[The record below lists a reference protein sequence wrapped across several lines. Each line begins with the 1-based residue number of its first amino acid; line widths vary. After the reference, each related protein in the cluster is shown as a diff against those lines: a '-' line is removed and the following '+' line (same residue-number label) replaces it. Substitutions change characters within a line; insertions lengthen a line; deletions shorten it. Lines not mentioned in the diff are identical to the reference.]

1 MFPNILTHA
10 HTHRYKYTEI
20 PTFTLIHSLS
30 HTYTVIQT
38 VTHKTHIQ
46 TQKAINSHSPTSHI
60 HKDRYSYITQ
70 ADIYNL
76 GHTSFRVF
84 QSPYCTPF
92 FIRIIFLTNFRTK

>member
-38 VTHKTHIQ
+38 VTHKRHIQ

-60 HKDRYSYITQ
+60 HKDRYSHITQ
-70 ADIYNL
+70 PDIYNL
-76 GHTSFRVF
+76 GHISFLGDSIPVLYSVF
-84 QSPYCTPF
+84 HQYN
-92 FIRIIFLTNFRTK
+92 FLNKF